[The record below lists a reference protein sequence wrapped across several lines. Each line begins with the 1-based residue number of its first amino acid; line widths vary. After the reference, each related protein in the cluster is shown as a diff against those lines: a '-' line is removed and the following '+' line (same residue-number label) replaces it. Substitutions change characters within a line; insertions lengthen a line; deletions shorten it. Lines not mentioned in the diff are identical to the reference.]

1 MFKLTMKRTALR
13 TVGIIAVTLM
23 LLGIGVVSVSADGPP
38 PPHLDVKI
46 TTHSPS
52 VSGDGFD
59 AILYVSVPPQKPS
72 GSNSPDRY
80 DLTQSFVVQS
90 IDLTETAP
98 DGTSTTSTLIT
109 CTLSSSPAYPS
120 RNTVST
126 CTGTFASRVMSYAYP
141 GSETGIY
148 FSGFGPAS
156 TGHWTYTFSV
166 TGLYDSSP
174 TTLTSRVSV
183 DAKP

>member
-1 MFKLTMKRTALR
+1 MKRMALR
-13 TVGIIAVTLM
+13 TLGIIAVTGM

-90 IDLTETAP
+90 IGLTETEP
-98 DGTSTTSTLIT
+98 NGTTTSSTL
-109 CTLSSSPAYPS
+109 
-120 RNTVST
+120 
-126 CTGTFASRVMSYAYP
+126 
-141 GSETGIY
+141 
-148 FSGFGPAS
+148 
-156 TGHWTYTFSV
+156 
-166 TGLYDSSP
+166 
-174 TTLTSRVSV
+174 
-183 DAKP
+183 